1 VNPLEPLCKEEDL
14 ERVLLSKPSSVVR
27 AALLA
32 WGSRER
38 SPLESAALAF
48 ASGSLSLRDGRLD
61 DAKRE
66 LEDAAARFAT
76 LGEEEA
82 SGLSTIEAAVARTR
96 RGRRELAEEALAMV
110 TPLFDSTL
118 PRVRVRA
125 LLVQGSAL
133 RVMGQ
138 AAQAQAAFVVALG
151 ASRPFPETRSM
162 VLNSL
167 GTISVTLGAFGAATA
182 LCEHAA
188 ELCRLRHDVI
198 GEAIAMGQLGAASL
212 GKGDLPSARRYLSR
226 QEWLSREIG
235 DAFGQTRALVWLAE
249 VALDD
254 GRLDDARELAS
265 KALGVASSVEPPL
278 TTFMAYAN
286 RVLGRAKL
294 RSGDR
299 TGMAQLALS
308 EATFREQRLAL
319 GQALAE
325 RDLALSSDP
334 VDVAALRR
342 ATLTLASLGLVE
354 RVLESLE
361 GLPLE
366 GRAETSREVALA
378 LAQSMPRRLEPME
391 AALMV
396 EDPTVLSGTVTARM
410 AARKNLGRLALLAS
424 SGPGLLVGLVR
435 VAVADGTLEAAVDHP
450 SSALAVLGELGGLTL
465 VAWAATTELA
475 TVTADLARL
484 APLDGALALAG
495 DAAVLSPGFGGG
507 LAARHRA
514 VPIDALLAGL
524 SQGPASTSS
533 DPTTPRLVAV
543 GPLGPFAPLAP

>member
-1 VNPLEPLCKEEDL
+1 
-14 ERVLLSKPSSVVR
+14 
-27 AALLA
+27 
-32 WGSRER
+32 
-38 SPLESAALAF
+38 
-48 ASGSLSLRDGRLD
+48 
-61 DAKRE
+61 
-66 LEDAAARFAT
+66 
-76 LGEEEA
+76 
-82 SGLSTIEAAVARTR
+82 
-96 RGRRELAEEALAMV
+96 
-110 TPLFDSTL
+110 
-118 PRVRVRA
+118 
-125 LLVQGSAL
+125 
-133 RVMGQ
+133 
-138 AAQAQAAFVVALG
+138 
-151 ASRPFPETRSM
+151 M

-254 GRLDDARELAS
+254 GRLDDARDLAS

-299 TGMAQLALS
+299 TGTAQLALS
-308 EATFREQRLAL
+308 EATFREQRLPL

-325 RDLALSSDP
+325 RDLALSAEP
-334 VDVAALRR
+334 VDVAALHR

-361 GLPLE
+361 ELPAP
-366 GRAETSREVALA
+366 GGGPIAREVTLA

-391 AALMV
+391 AALMI

-410 AARKNLGRLALLAS
+410 AAKKNLGRLALLAG
-424 SGPGLLVGLVR
+424 SGPGLLVGLLCG
-435 VAVADGTLEAAVDHP
+435 AATADVLDAAVDHP
-450 SSALAVLGELGGLTL
+450 SAAFSVLGELGSLTL
-465 VAWAATTELA
+465 VAWSAATELD
-475 TVTADLARL
+475 VVRADLGRL
-484 APLDGALALAG
+484 APPAGALTLSM
-495 DAAVLSPGFGGG
+495 DAEVLGPGFGGG

-514 VPIDALLAGL
+514 IPVDALLAGL
-524 SQGPASTSS
+524 AGGDGSPST
-533 DPTTPRLVAV
+533 PLAAVGELGRFAALTTP
-543 GPLGPFAPLAP
+543 